1 MNKTEHSRLVS
12 FLIAA
17 ALHLLLLFGVVF
29 TFRSAFNVGE
39 APDVMKLADIR
50 EEQPPPSPARISQSA
65 DTFAETI
72 TETEE
77 YTGSGTGDSPDFLPM
92 HLISQL
98 PKFSETEIRK
108 KLIYPPMAQRAGLEG
123 TVYLEL
129 FVDNRGHIR
138 NISVLKEDPPDRGFG
153 DAAVKAFQGLRGSP
167 ALANGTEV
175 AVRYRYPV
183 RFALK

>member
-17 ALHLLLLFGVVF
+17 ALHLLLLFGAVF
-29 TFRSAFNVGE
+29 TFRTVLSVGE
-39 APDVMKLADIR
+39 VSDVMKLTDIR
-50 EEQPPPSPARISQSA
+50 EEQPPPSPPSVSQSA
-65 DTFAETI
+65 DTLAETI

-98 PKFSETEIRK
+98 PKFSETEIRR
-108 KLIYPPMAQRAGLEG
+108 KLVYPPMAQRAGLEG

-129 FVDNRGHIR
+129 FVDNRGLIR
-138 NISVLKEDPPDRGFG
+138 NISILKEDPPGRGFG
-153 DAAVKAFQGLRGSP
+153 DAAVKAFQGLSGSP

-183 RFALK
+183 RFSLK